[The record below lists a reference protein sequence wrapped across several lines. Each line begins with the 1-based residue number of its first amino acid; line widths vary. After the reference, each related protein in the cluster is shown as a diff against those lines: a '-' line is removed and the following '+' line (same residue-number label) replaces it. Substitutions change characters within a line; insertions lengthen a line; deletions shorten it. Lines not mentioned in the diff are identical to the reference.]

1 MNMVPRG
8 TAALVEP
15 KSPFRCYSDPDDAR
29 KISLADRRARTIVQ
43 ARKPRSLR
51 IHVEIRSEA
60 KATDP

>member
-1 MNMVPRG
+1 M
-8 TAALVEP
+8 VEP